1 MAGGSQ
7 HHSCAKLTL
16 STSLTEK
23 SGGSGTLSATCM
35 CPAAVWRCYMTSLR
49 IDAILSRN
57 PAPPTSWR
65 LQHIRSW
72 NSWALSLG
80 SKVTH
85 STWTWLPGPTMRCS
99 IAWVH
104 GETPHAA
111 LLDCSSGWPERV
123 GEEKVGWNQAWL
135 NLGSTQHWS
144 IKVGA
149 ENWHVFSQS
158 TNCTVGL
165 DVLSRLGYTKLLRE
179 AGLWVTR
186 FIFDN
191 YKIT

>member
-35 CPAAVWRCYMTSLR
+35 CPAAVWRCYVTSLR
-49 IDAILSRN
+49 IDTILSRN

-104 GETPHAA
+104 GETPHAP
-111 LLDCSSGWPERV
+111 GGV
-123 GEEKVGWNQAWL
+123 
-135 NLGSTQHWS
+135 
-144 IKVGA
+144 
-149 ENWHVFSQS
+149 
-158 TNCTVGL
+158 
-165 DVLSRLGYTKLLRE
+165 
-179 AGLWVTR
+179 AGLQLRLAWKGGRREGGLKPGVIELGKYSTLIDESRSRKLTR
-186 FIFDN
+186 V
-191 YKIT
+191 